1 MTDQPAAAQT
11 PDPAGPR
18 QDGPRTVKRVTDPRA
33 LRALAHPTRLA
44 LVGLLRMEGPL
55 TATMAGAMLGESSGS
70 ASFHLRQLAKYGMV
84 EEAGGGHGREKP
96 WRATANFTQWSGDSA
111 EPGAA
116 EAAGMLTSFIAERYF
131 DDLRQWLRAE
141 PDEPQ
146 EWRDAAQFGDTVL
159 YLTAEEL
166 SDLRRQTQEMT
177 DRFLDRHGHPER
189 RPPGARPVTYLHLA
203 FPLMR
208 IMGHPLPGSPA
219 ALPGSPAAPSVSAG
233 SSAPAGPPAPAA
245 SPTEPTTPG
254 SPADPTS
261 PASPSE
267 PGSDG

>member
-1 MTDQPAAAQT
+1 MLVHMTDQPGT
-11 PDPAGPR
+11 PPPPPDPAGPS

-55 TATMAGAMLGESSGS
+55 TATQAGAMLGESSGS
-70 ASFHLRQLAKYGMV
+70 ASFHLRQLARYGMV
-84 EEAGGGHGREKP
+84 EPAGGGQGREKP
-96 WRATANFTQWSGDSA
+96 WRATANFTQWSGDST

-131 DDLRQWLRAE
+131 EDLRRWLQAE
-141 PDEPQ
+141 PGEPQ
-146 EWRDAAQFGDTVL
+146 EWRDAAHFGDTVL

-166 SDLRRQTQEMT
+166 ADLRRQTQEMT

-203 FPLMR
+203 FPR
-208 IMGHPLPGSPA
+208 RAIMGH
-219 ALPGSPAAPSVSAG
+219 ALPGSPGDGPATSTSA
-233 SSAPAGPPAPAA
+233 
-245 SPTEPTTPG
+245 
-254 SPADPTS
+254 
-261 PASPSE
+261 E
-267 PGSDG
+267 PGSGA